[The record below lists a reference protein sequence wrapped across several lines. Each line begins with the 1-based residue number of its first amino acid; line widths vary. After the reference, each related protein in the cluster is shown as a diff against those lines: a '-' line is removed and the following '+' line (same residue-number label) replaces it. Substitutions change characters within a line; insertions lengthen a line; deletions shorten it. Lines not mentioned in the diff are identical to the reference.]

1 MDLQQR
7 TNTNPKI
14 AAPFF
19 FFKEIKPL
27 KHFGGALKNIKTE
40 TVKKGKNADTLWLVT
55 G

>member
-19 FFKEIKPL
+19 LKEIKPL
-27 KHFGGALKNIKTE
+27 KHFGGALKNIKAE
-40 TVKKGKNADTLWLVT
+40 TVKKGKNADALWLVT